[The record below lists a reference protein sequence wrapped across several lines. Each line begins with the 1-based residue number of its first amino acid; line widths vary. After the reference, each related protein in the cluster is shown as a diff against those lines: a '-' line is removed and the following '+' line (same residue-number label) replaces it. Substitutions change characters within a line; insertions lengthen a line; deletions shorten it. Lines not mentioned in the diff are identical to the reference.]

1 MRHRACMHQQAC
13 EANRHPPLC
22 ATQALLSQLDRC
34 PYSNSCTQRLSLF
47 SDYQAGGGLCKE
59 GASGWCAEV
68 SSHFPVLEWQLV
80 LHAYAAL

>member
-34 PYSNSCTQRLSLF
+34 PFSNSLDQRLSLF
-47 SDYQAGGGLCKE
+47 SDCQVGQA
-59 GASGWCAEV
+59 A
-68 SSHFPVLEWQLV
+68 
-80 LHAYAAL
+80 HALGPALLFCTG